1 MLDILRRFLYTILAG
16 RAGRRGEENMNEQ
29 EKRAVAIREV
39 RKVLIDTLG
48 YTEEAAEEAI
58 FLWKLMVGWEE

>member
-1 MLDILRRFLYTILAG
+1 
-16 RAGRRGEENMNEQ
+16 MNEQ